1 MFTIVSPAIYFVMRK
16 FFLLA
21 LLTGVCFFAKAQRL
35 SQKLQNATWVKIMSD
50 ETTYN
55 FLDAEKEFQVFFAAF
70 QKERKKEIT
79 RKERNRSSAEE
90 QHRETVTELL
100 VSEYLQ
106 WSTAIRPFVN
116 ADGSIKPVAERLAII
131 NKARKG

>member
-1 MFTIVSPAIYFVMRK
+1 MRK

-21 LLTGVCFFAKAQRL
+21 LLTGFCFFAKAQRL

-131 NKARKG
+131 SKARKG

>member
-1 MFTIVSPAIYFVMRK
+1 
-16 FFLLA
+16 
-21 LLTGVCFFAKAQRL
+21 
-35 SQKLQNATWVKIMSD
+35 MSD

-131 NKARKG
+131 NKTRKG

>member
-1 MFTIVSPAIYFVMRK
+1 MYIIVSPAICFVMRK

-21 LLTGVCFFAKAQRL
+21 LLTGFCFFAKAQRL

-131 NKARKG
+131 SKARKG